1 LQLQLVYS
9 TALLQDRFAWTHIH
23 LPCILVATRNMA
35 NSGGRVEKGLC
46 SRQQAAQDDAK
57 VGT

>member
-1 LQLQLVYS
+1 MAVG
-9 TALLQDRFAWTHIH
+9 LLQDRFAWTHIH